1 MAEEAVT
8 AYFGTIS
15 NSKSMDHVY
24 PSNPEFVAK
33 ANVSGMDAYRALYER
48 AEQQPEEF
56 WAERAAENLHWFK
69 KWDHVFEWNP
79 PFAKWFVGGKT
90 NVSYNCLDRHV
101 NGGRKDKTAIL
112 WEGEPG
118 DTRKISYG
126 ELLRLVCRFANVLK
140 SRGLKAGDRAI
151 IYMPMIP
158 ELPVAMLAC
167 ARLGITHSVVFGGFS
182 AEALK
187 ARIQD
192 LGAQVVIT
200 ADGGWRRAKEVRLKD
215 AVDEA
220 LAAGDCPTAKEVIV
234 YRRTA
239 SQIAIKEGRDYWWHE
254 LEEGM
259 SEECPA
265 AELDAEHPL
274 YVLYTS
280 GTTGKPKGI
289 MHATGGYLL
298 QATMTMKWVFDI
310 QESDM
315 YWCSADIGWVTGHS
329 YIVYGPLSVGTTTVM
344 YEGAPDTPAFDR
356 WWSIVAKYKVNI
368 FYTSP
373 TAIRA
378 LIRQGEQWPEKH
390 DLSSLR
396 LLGSVGEP
404 INPAAWEWYHRVI
417 GKGRCPIVDTWWQTE
432 TGAIM
437 IAPMPGAVPQKP
449 GSGTL
454 PMPGVLPQIV
464 DLDGKPVE
472 DGKEGYL
479 ILRRPW
485 PSMLRTIW
493 GDPER
498 YKEQYWSRVPGVY
511 FTGDAARR
519 DSDGYFWILG
529 RVDDVMNVSGHRLST
544 MEVESALVKHPAV
557 AEAAVVSKPHEIT
570 GQAVCCFV
578 TLKKGDHDPRKLGVE
593 LRQWVAHEIGAFARP
608 EEIRFTDA
616 LPKTRSGKI
625 MRRLLREIVTSHTVA
640 GDVTTL
646 EDMSVVTRLAA
657 QQDED

>member
-1 MAEEAVT
+1 
-8 AYFGTIS
+8 
-15 NSKSMDHVY
+15 
-24 PSNPEFVAK
+24 
-33 ANVSGMDAYRALYER
+33 
-48 AEQQPEEF
+48 
-56 WAERAAENLHWFK
+56 
-69 KWDHVFEWNP
+69 VFEWNP
-79 PFAKWFVGGKT
+79 PFAKWFRGGTT
-90 NVSYNCLDRHV
+90 NVSYNCLDRHAA
-101 NGGRKDKTAIL
+101 GPRKDKSAII

-118 DTRKISYG
+118 DERVISYA

-158 ELPVAMLAC
+158 ELAVAMLAC
-167 ARLGITHSVVFGGFS
+167 ARLGVTHSVVFGGFS

-192 LGAQVVIT
+192 LGARIVIT
-200 ADGGWRRAKEVRLKD
+200 ADGGWRRAKEVRLKV

-220 LAAGDCPTAKEVIV
+220 LPECPSVESVIV
-234 YRRTA
+234 CRRTN
-239 SQIAIKEGRDYWWHE
+239 SPIQMQEGRDHWWHD
-254 LEEGM
+254 LDAGVTDD
-259 SEECPA
+259 CPA

-289 MHATGGYLL
+289 LHTTGGYLL
-298 QATMTMKWVFDI
+298 QAHMTMKWVFDLKEEDI
-310 QESDM
+310 

-329 YIVYGPLSVGTTTVM
+329 YIVYGPLSAGTTTVM
-344 YEGAPDTPAFDR
+344 YEGAPDTPGFDR
-356 WWSIVAKYKVNI
+356 WWSIVAKYKVNV

-378 LIRQGEQWPEKH
+378 LIRQGDQWPNRH

-404 INPAAWEWYHRVI
+404 INPAAWEWYYRVI
-417 GKGRCPIVDTWWQTE
+417 GQERCPIVDTWWQTE

-437 IAPMPGAVPQKP
+437 IAPMPGAVPLKP
-449 GSGTL
+449 GSGTC
-454 PMPGVLPQIV
+454 PMPGILPEIV
-464 DLDGKPVE
+464 DFNGNPVDG
-472 DGKEGYL
+472 DREGFL
-479 ILRRPW
+479 VIRRPW
-485 PSMLRTIW
+485 PAMLRTIW

-498 YKEQYWSRVPGVY
+498 YKSQYWSRVEGAY

-519 DSDGYFWILG
+519 DKDGYYWILG

-544 MEVESALVKHPAV
+544 MEIESALVKHPAV
-557 AEAAVVSKPHEIT
+557 AEAAVVGKPHEIT
-570 GQAVCCFV
+570 GQSVCCFV
-578 TLKKGDHDPRKLGVE
+578 TLKKGDFDHHDLGKE
-593 LRQWVAHEIGAFARP
+593 LRQWVAHEIGPFARP
-608 EEIRFTDA
+608 EEIRFTEA

-625 MRRLLREIVTSHTVA
+625 MRRLLREIVTSHNVT

-646 EDMSVVTRLAA
+646 EDLSVVTTLAA
-657 QQDED
+657 QHDED